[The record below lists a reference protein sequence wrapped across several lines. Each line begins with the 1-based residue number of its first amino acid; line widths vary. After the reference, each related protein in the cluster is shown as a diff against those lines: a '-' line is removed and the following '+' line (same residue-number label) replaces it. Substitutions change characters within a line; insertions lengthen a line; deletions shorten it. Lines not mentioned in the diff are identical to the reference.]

1 MKYIK
6 FYKHIFIVTILF
18 LSVLSCSDDFLDKAP
33 LDAASDA
40 TFFRQA
46 SDFEN
51 FANGLY
57 GSVIRRVGQDDMFL
71 GLESNSDNII
81 GQSPFTGIFERNNTG
96 IASQTTGTWNNNY
109 TNIRSVNYML
119 NSQDNLENRD
129 EAADHYIGEGY
140 FMRAFFYY
148 NLLQAFGG
156 VPYIDE
162 VLGTSSEDLY
172 KPRETRDFIATKI
185 IEDLDEAI
193 SLLQWKGEGVAVIG
207 RINKEAALHLKTRV
221 GLYEG
226 TWERYH
232 GAKGTLFAVSG
243 NNGSTFLN
251 AAVEAGD
258 MLIAHQGTS
267 IYKGPAGDE
276 YSTLFNNENA
286 GGLAGVFLYRDYNVD
301 LGQAGNRPRG
311 QGVGQSSI
319 TKSALDNYLMSDG
332 LPEEISTVT
341 ASVNIANQASV
352 INNRDPRLR
361 QTVYDP
367 NRGQRQILFSE
378 LGGEGRNGIY
388 QPASFQSVS
397 ATGYHWWKG
406 SVTTTAT
413 LDLND
418 TDDVIYRYGESLLN
432 FAEAKAILGTITQS
446 DIDATVNVLR
456 NRVGAVNMNL
466 AAVNGWSITYSTSDG
481 YDPSESNIVN
491 EIRRERRMELM
502 IEGFRNSDLKR
513 WALYEEVI
521 NGYIPVSAH
530 YQELVDYYNIDQ
542 NLIDAEYNT
551 GIWSQVRYVEGVN
564 SGQIN
569 GYLTPFWNNPDF
581 NSTSSDG
588 YYIEPGR
595 DYLQSI
601 PQVEIDFYEQEA
613 GVTLEQNP
621 GWI

>member
-1 MKYIK
+1 MKHIK
-6 FYKHIFIVTILF
+6 FYKHILIVFI
-18 LSVLSCSDDFLDKAP
+18 LSITSCSDDFLDKAP

-57 GSVIRRVGQDDMFL
+57 GSVIRREGQDNVFYD
-71 GLESNSDNII
+71 LESNTDNIV
-81 GQSPFTGIFERNNTG
+81 GQTPFGGISERNNPG
-96 IASQTTGTWNNNY
+96 IASQTGATWNGMY

-119 NSQDNLENRD
+119 SSQDNLENRD

-140 FMRAFFYY
+140 FMRAFFYF
-148 NLLQAFGG
+148 NLLQTYGG

-162 VLGTSSEDLY
+162 VLGTTSENLY
-172 KPRETRDFIATKI
+172 KPRESRDFIATKI

-193 SLLQWKGEGVAVIG
+193 SLLQWKGNGVAVIG

-232 GAKGTLFAVSG
+232 AAKSTPFAVSG
-243 NNGSTFLN
+243 NDGSLFLN
-251 AAVEAGD
+251 AAVNAGD
-258 MLIAHQGTS
+258 MLIANQGTS
-267 IYKGPAGDE
+267 IYQGPTGDE

-286 GGLAGVFLYRDYNVD
+286 GGLAGVFLFRDYSVD

-311 QGVGQSSI
+311 QGTGQSSI
-319 TKSALDNYLMSDG
+319 TKTALDNYLMSDG
-332 LPEEISTVT
+332 LPEEISAVT
-341 ASVNIANQASV
+341 ASVDISNQNSV

-361 QTVYDP
+361 QTVYAPD
-367 NRGQRQILFSE
+367 RGQRQNVFSNI
-378 LGGEGRNGIY
+378 GGEGLQGIY
-388 QPASFQSVS
+388 QPASFQSNA
-397 ATGYHWWKG
+397 ATGYYWWKG
-406 SVTTTAT
+406 SVLTSAT

-418 TDDVIYRYGESLLN
+418 ADDVIYRYGESLLN
-432 FAEAKAILGTITQS
+432 FAEAKAILGTITQG

-456 NRVGAVNMNL
+456 DRVSAIRMDLG
-466 AAVNGWSITYSTSDG
+466 AVNGWSITYSEKDG
-481 YDPSESNIVN
+481 YDPSETNIVN

-521 NGYIPVSAH
+521 NGYVPVSAN
-530 YQELVDYYNIDQ
+530 YQELVDFYNIDQ
-542 NLIDAEYNT
+542 NLIDAEYAT
-551 GIWSQVRYVEGVN
+551 GLWTQVRYVEGNN

-581 NSTSSDG
+581 SSDSSDG

-613 GVTLEQNP
+613 NVTLEQNP